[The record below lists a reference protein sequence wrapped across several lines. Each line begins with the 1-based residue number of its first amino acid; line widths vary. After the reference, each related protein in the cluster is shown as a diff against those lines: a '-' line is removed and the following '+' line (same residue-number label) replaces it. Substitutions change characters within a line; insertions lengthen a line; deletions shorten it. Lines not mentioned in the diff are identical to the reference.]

1 MGEILSPHVDRFS
14 LVSSVIV
21 IAVQDLDKPWPLEVY
36 GRMTFSSSWLRAV
49 CAIL

>member
-21 IAVQDLDKPWPLEVY
+21 IVVQDLDKPWPLEVY
-36 GRMTFSSSWLRAV
+36 GRMNILLRGYRRFV
-49 CAIL
+49 PLC